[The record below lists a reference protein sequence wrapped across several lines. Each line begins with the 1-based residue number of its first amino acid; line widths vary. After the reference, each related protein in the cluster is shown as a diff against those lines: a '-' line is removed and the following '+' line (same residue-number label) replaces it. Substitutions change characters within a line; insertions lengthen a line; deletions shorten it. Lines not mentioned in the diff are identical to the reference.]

1 MFCLNFLGFVFD
13 MTMDEK
19 ADENRKEVLTA
30 DNVGGKR
37 KRKTVTLKQKVDIFL
52 CWICKVLFR

>member
-1 MFCLNFLGFVFD
+1 
-13 MTMDEK
+13 MTMDKK
-19 ADENRKEVLTA
+19 ADENRKEVLIA

-37 KRKTVTLKQKVDIFL
+37 KRKIITLKQKVDIFL

>member
-1 MFCLNFLGFVFD
+1 MFELLAFVFD

-19 ADENRKEVLTA
+19 ADENRKEVTA

-37 KRKTVTLKQKVDIFL
+37 KREKPLLSSK
-52 CWICKVLFR
+52 R